1 MKPHNKWTS
10 EEIALETMR
19 RNLAYGKTAPDK
31 PIRWAFV
38 LPIVAI
44 ISVAVW
50 AFFIHAAV
58 NALAPCGMC

>member
-1 MKPHNKWTS
+1 MKPHHKWTS
-10 EEIALETMR
+10 EEIAIETMR
-19 RNLAYGKTAPDK
+19 RNMAYTKPDK

-44 ISVAVW
+44 CSVAVW